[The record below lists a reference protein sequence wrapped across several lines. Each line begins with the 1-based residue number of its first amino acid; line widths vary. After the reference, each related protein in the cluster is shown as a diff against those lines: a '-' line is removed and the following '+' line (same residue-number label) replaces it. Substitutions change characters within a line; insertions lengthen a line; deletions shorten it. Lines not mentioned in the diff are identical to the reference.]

1 VIDDWRLRR
10 CDLRLADIEALVRA
24 ESAAQIFAC

>member
-10 CDLRLADIEALVRA
+10 CDLRLADIETLVRA
-24 ESAAQIFAC
+24 RKTFAG